1 MYIGREI
8 IQGEFEGV
16 ENVPILGF
24 LQTQPDKHLNSRA
37 GRIIVYGDSNCLD
50 NSNNVQGN

>member
-16 ENVPILGF
+16 ENVAILGF
-24 LQTQPDKHLNSRA
+24 LQTQPNKHLSSA

-50 NSNNVQGN
+50 NSNNVQG